1 GRGDSAGHPPDA
13 PPVLFLAA
21 YRRQDGVESP
31 FVRTLREMGLRRV
44 NVPVDPL
51 PADEARR
58 LAAVLLGEA
67 SAEMAGAIAR
77 EADGNP
83 LLVHEL
89 VRFSRTGAASDG
101 LTVETVLRARAE
113 RLLDGPRRLLEVI
126 AMAAGPID
134 PDTAGRAADL
144 ASEHLPGALDELVI
158 GKFVRSLSVGEIRRV
173 ETYHDRVREA
183 VVGGLGAEARAH
195 YHRRLAAAH
204 ETAGDAGPEVLAF
217 HFD

>member
-1 GRGDSAGHPPDA
+1 DVRRRAHGALRELLHRMGRVAPVILFVDDLQWGDSDSAALVDAVGHPPDA

-101 LTVETVLRARAE
+101 LTVETVLRARAG
-113 RLLDGPRRLLEVI
+113 RLL
-126 AMAAGPID
+126 
-134 PDTAGRAADL
+134 
-144 ASEHLPGALDELVI
+144 
-158 GKFVRSLSVGEIRRV
+158 
-173 ETYHDRVREA
+173 
-183 VVGGLGAEARAH
+183 
-195 YHRRLAAAH
+195 
-204 ETAGDAGPEVLAF
+204 
-217 HFD
+217 